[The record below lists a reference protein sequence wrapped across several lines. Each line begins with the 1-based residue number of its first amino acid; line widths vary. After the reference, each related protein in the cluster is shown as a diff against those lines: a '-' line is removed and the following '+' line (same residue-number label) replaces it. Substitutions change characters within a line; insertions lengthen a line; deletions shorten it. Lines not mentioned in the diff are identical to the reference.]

1 MLHFKTKTKKIID
14 LIKLILII
22 IFVILTNLLIL
33 KVRKEN
39 VYSGTTKINDFI
51 PNLNYKIFS
60 NQQSSNNS
68 NENSNYNTISN
79 DDNFKDNKSK
89 RNVKHLEYSNGLLE
103 IPKINLYQ
111 ALPNKEDSTINNVN
125 KNIYVVKESIF
136 PSDGKNSHIILAA
149 HAGFGKM
156 AFFKH
161 LPELKVNDTINF
173 YYQNKKYVYKVTEF
187 YEIEKT
193 GIMTFKASSENDIT
207 LITCLQKTNKQI
219 IYHGTLIF
227 TSNIS

>member
-1 MLHFKTKTKKIID
+1 MLFFKTKTKKIID

-33 KVRKEN
+33 KVREEN
-39 VYSGTTKINDFI
+39 IYSSTVKINDFI
-51 PNLNYKIFS
+51 PDLNHKIFS
-60 NQQSSNNS
+60 NQQNSNNS
-68 NENSNYNTISN
+68 NENSNDNTISN
-79 DDNFKDNKSK
+79 DYNIEDNKSNRK
-89 RNVKHLEYSNGLLE
+89 IQHLEYSNGLLE
-103 IPKINLYQ
+103 IPKINLHQ
-111 ALPNKEDSTINNVN
+111 ALPNKEDSTLNNVN

-136 PSDGKNSHIILAA
+136 PSDSKNSHIILAA
-149 HAGFGKM
+149 HAGFGKI
-156 AFFKH
+156 AIFKR
-161 LPELKVNDTINF
+161 LPELKINDTINF
-173 YYQNKKYVYKVTEF
+173 YYQNKKYVYQVTEF

-219 IYHGTLIF
+219 IYHGTLIS